1 MDEQYIHLKKD
12 SGGWSK
18 YQLFVV
24 KKLERL
30 ESASERQ
37 ESETAKLRTEM
48 AVLNAQFKIKSGVW
62 GLLGG
67 LLPAATVIAYLILS

>member
-1 MDEQYIHLKKD
+1 MSEHIHELKKD

-24 KKLERL
+24 KKLEHL
-30 ESASERQ
+30 EAQGERQ
-37 ESETAKLRTEM
+37 ESETAKLATKL

-67 LLPAATVIAYLILS
+67 LLPAATVIAYLVLS

>member
-1 MDEQYIHLKKD
+1 MMTHTGLPKD

-30 ESASERQ
+30 EVASERQ

-67 LLPAATVIAYLILS
+67 FIPAASVIAYMVLS